1 MSIIATVG
9 RKAHFNAAHRL
20 HNPNWSDEKNL
31 EVFGSCNN
39 PYYHGHNYDLE
50 VLIKGPI
57 QEGTGYIIDT
67 KILKQIIKE
76 EVEDSFDHK
85 NLNEETEEFKN
96 LNPTCE
102 NIAYVIYNKIR
113 TRLADGLE
121 LKIVLYETQRN
132 FVQFGDF

>member
-50 VLIKGPI
+50 VLIKGPV

-85 NLNEETEEFKN
+85 NLNEETEEFKD

-113 TRLADGLE
+113 ARLADGLE

-132 FVQFGDF
+132 FVQLGDF